1 MLKRKSKKVEKKEE
15 PVKVKVEEQVKPVT
29 KPVKDTF
36 KSKVIVGDLTEL
48 YDAGKSCVG
57 LQDMEYEVHV
67 ILQDCIKKINN
78 CKKDHGY

>member
-1 MLKRKSKKVEKKEE
+1 MLKRKSKKVENVE
-15 PVKVKVEEQVKPVT
+15 PVKIPKVKVQEQV

-36 KSKVIVGDLTEL
+36 KSKIIVGDLTEL

-57 LQDMEYEVHV
+57 FEDMEYEVHV

>member
-1 MLKRKSKKVEKKEE
+1 MLKRKSKKVENVE
-15 PVKVKVEEQVKPVT
+15 PVKIPKVKVQEQV

-36 KSKVIVGDLTEL
+36 KSKIIVGDLTEL

-57 LQDMEYEVHV
+57 FEGMEYEVHV